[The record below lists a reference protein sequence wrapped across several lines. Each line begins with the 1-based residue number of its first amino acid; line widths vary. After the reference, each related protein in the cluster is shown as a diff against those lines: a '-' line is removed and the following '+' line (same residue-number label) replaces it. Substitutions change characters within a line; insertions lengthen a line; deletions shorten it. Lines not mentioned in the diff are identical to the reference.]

1 MALESPAAPSPALR
15 GPSAADRR
23 AAWHATSGIFPL
35 PVKSFSLRQE
45 IDRITEAQQLPVF
58 LIMIAFWIVC
68 AVEWTQRFL
77 GAIPDPRFWSLIALV
92 FTTYGGLQIF
102 RLNRRGNFS
111 RSTDLR
117 TKAFRA
123 LRGVCAAGW
132 GSCYDSNETVSAI
145 DNVLV
150 GDTGVYAVQVKHRSG
165 SGVIEQSGE
174 GELLF
179 GGRVRDGRLLTNA
192 RHAARPLQEYLDA
205 HFENPP
211 QVKAV
216 VVVVGD
222 WSVQQSGTGAPV
234 DVITVDEVVEYFHGK
249 ASTLTKDQVGEIS
262 GFLSSLAA

>member
-1 MALESPAAPSPALR
+1 
-15 GPSAADRR
+15 
-23 AAWHATSGIFPL
+23 
-35 PVKSFSLRQE
+35 VKAFSLRQE

-58 LIMIAFWIVC
+58 LIMVAFWIVC

-92 FTTYGGLQIF
+92 FTIYGGLQIF
-102 RLNRRGNFS
+102 RLNRHRN
-111 RSTDLR
+111 RSGSVDPR
-117 TKAFRA
+117 SKAFHA
-123 LRGVCAAGW
+123 LRHLCAAGW
-132 GSCYDSNETVSAI
+132 GLCYDSNEASSAI

-165 SGVIEQSGE
+165 SGMIEQSGE

-192 RHAARPLQEYLDA
+192 RRAALPLQEYLDA

-222 WSVQQSGTGAPV
+222 WSIQPSEADASV
-234 DVITVDEVVEYFHGK
+234 DVITVDEVVEYFQRK
-249 ASTLTKDQVGEIS
+249 ASTLTKDQVGKIS
-262 GFLSSLAA
+262 DYLGSLAA

>member
-1 MALESPAAPSPALR
+1 V
-15 GPSAADRR
+15 R
-23 AAWHATSGIFPL
+23 A
-35 PVKSFSLRQE
+35 FSLRQE

-77 GAIPDPRFWSLIALV
+77 GAIPDPPFWSLIALI

-102 RLNRRGNFS
+102 RLNGHNHRS
-111 RSTDLR
+111 RSTDPR
-117 TKAFRA
+117 TKAFYAFRR
-123 LRGVCAAGW
+123 LCAAGW
-132 GSCYDSNETVSAI
+132 GLCYDSNEASSAI

-150 GDTGVYAVQVKHRSG
+150 GDTGVYAVQVKLRSG
-165 SGVIEQSGE
+165 SGVIEQNPE

-192 RHAARPLQEYLDA
+192 LQAALPLQGYLDA
-205 HFENPP
+205 RFENPP

-222 WSVQQSGTGAPV
+222 WSVQQNEAEAPV
-234 DVITVDEVVEYFHGK
+234 DVITVDEVAQYFQK
-249 ASTLTKDQVGEIS
+249 RASTLTKDQVGKIS
-262 GFLSSLAA
+262 DYLGSLAA